1 MKKILSFMIAAMSIF
16 MLFGCSQ
23 QQKEPFRLHILANRD
38 DDFDQQVKLKVRDR
52 ILEYAG
58 EEMAECKSE
67 KEAEKYVTEHIDEIV
82 ACANDTLMQN
92 GADYKARAEIGVFEF
107 PDREYGGTIY
117 PAGDYYALRLVL
129 GNGDG
134 KNWWCVMFPPLCIVN
149 TQEET
154 ENVEYR
160 SAFLDWLNEYIFGDL
175 FIDSK

>member
-1 MKKILSFMIAAMSIF
+1 
-16 MLFGCSQ
+16 
-23 QQKEPFRLHILANRD
+23 
-38 DDFDQQVKLKVRDR
+38 
-52 ILEYAG
+52 
-58 EEMAECKSE
+58 
-67 KEAEKYVTEHIDEIV
+67 
-82 ACANDTLMQN
+82 MQN

-107 PDREYGGTIY
+107 PDREYEGTIY

>member
-1 MKKILSFMIAAMSIF
+1 MFLNFQIESMKERFILQGII
-16 MLFGCSQ
+16 
-23 QQKEPFRLHILANRD
+23 
-38 DDFDQQVKLKVRDR
+38 
-52 ILEYAG
+52 
-58 EEMAECKSE
+58 
-67 KEAEKYVTEHIDEIV
+67 
-82 ACANDTLMQN
+82 
-92 GADYKARAEIGVFEF
+92 
-107 PDREYGGTIY
+107 
-117 PAGDYYALRLVL
+117 RLVL